1 MKRNPRITIF
11 VAGLALLFSVYQMH
25 RHQFCFAQFRY
36 ISDDEILVAAVQSR
50 FLGAIQKHHFSDPE
64 KISNAEKILIEN
76 PDCCKLLRGTNETK
90 LLWEY
95 YNVIDLISGEASR
108 LVEIK
113 MPKLSSADKEDNI
126 WHVPISACG
135 RREEMNRS
143 FSRRTTN

>member
-1 MKRNPRITIF
+1 MKRNPRITII
-11 VAGLALLFSVYQMH
+11 VAGLALLVAAYQLH

-50 FLGAIQKHHFSDPE
+50 FLGSIQKHHFSDPE
-64 KISNAEKILIEN
+64 KILKAEKILKDN
-76 PDCCKLLRGTNETK
+76 PGCCKLLSGANETK

-95 YNVIDLISGEASR
+95 YNLIDLISGEASR

-113 MPKLSSADKEDNI
+113 MPKLSSADKEDTI
-126 WHVPISACG
+126 WHEPISACG
-135 RREEMNRS
+135 RREEMSRS